1 MSRILPMRVAF
12 IAIAVLTAVGLAAAV
27 PSSRKE
33 PEKTSTNQADPYEQG
48 MDLVKSEDWNGAL
61 KIFEQLALQQPR
73 NPDVLNMLAYTQRKT
88 GNFEGAFENYNKA
101 LAIKPK
107 FPEARE
113 YLAEA
118 HLQAA
123 LREMQTLIGYGT
135 NGEDEVAKLADAFQ
149 EAASQV
155 ADMNMGSGSKSS
167 DKKKS
172 SNW

>member
-1 MSRILPMRVAF
+1 MSRILPLRVAF
-12 IAIAVLTAVGLAAAV
+12 IAIAVLMTVGLAAAV
-27 PSSRKE
+27 PSRRQE
-33 PEKTSTNQADPYEQG
+33 PKQTSADQADPYEQG
-48 MDLVKSEDWNGAL
+48 MDLVKSEDWSGAL
-61 KIFEQLALQQPR
+61 KIFEELAVQQPR

-123 LREMQTLIGYGT
+123 LREMQTLAGYGSS
-135 NGEDEVAKLADAFQ
+135 GEDEVAKLADAFQ

-155 ADMNMGSGSKSS
+155 GDMHMGSGSKSS
-167 DKKKS
+167 SSKKS
-172 SNW
+172 NW

>member
-1 MSRILPMRVAF
+1 MSRILPMRVAL
-12 IAIAVLTAVGLAAAV
+12 IAIAVLVAVGLAVAV
-27 PSSRKE
+27 PSSPRE
-33 PEKTSTNQADPYEQG
+33 TQKTSTDKADPYEQG
-48 MDLVKSEDWNGAL
+48 MDLVKSEDWTGAL
-61 KIFEQLALQQPR
+61 KIFEQLVVQQPR

-88 GNFEGAFENYNKA
+88 GNLEGAFENYNRA

-123 LREMQTLIGYGT
+123 LREMETLVGYGS
-135 NGEDEVAKLADAFQ
+135 NGEDEVATLSDAFQ
-149 EAASQV
+149 EAASRV
-155 ADMNMGSGSKSS
+155 ADMHNGGNSKAS